1 MDLIQRIKNFFFE
14 LSIKRKLKKRL
25 KEIRKN
31 DPYIYK

>member
-1 MDLIQRIKNFFFE
+1 MIQWIKNFFFE
-14 LSIKRKLKKRL
+14 LRMKRRLKKRL

>member
-1 MDLIQRIKNFFFE
+1 MIKWFKEWLFE
-14 LSIKRKLKKRL
+14 FQIRRKLKKRL